1 MFGDNAMNKTVALFV
16 LGLACLWQSAA
27 HAQLRVLYSGGFA
40 TPYREVLPE
49 FEKSTGLTVT
59 STRALSQGSGSNTI
73 PALIRGGADVDVVVM
88 TREGL
93 DELAADG
100 RVVRETVVDLAR
112 APLGVAI
119 RAGTPRP
126 DLTTVEGFKQ
136 AVLRAHSINYVSSTG
151 IYMAEKLFPSL
162 GIADEAARKRN
173 EASVDDLPKTS
184 VDLVLRPVSE
194 IVSIPGFE
202 FVGPVPQE
210 IQDVSTFSTA
220 VVTNS
225 KQLEAGKR
233 LIAFL
238 ASHTHDAAKRVSM
251 QPVD

>member
-1 MFGDNAMNKTVALFV
+1 MNKTIALCV
-16 LGLACLWQSAA
+16 LGLAFLWQSAA
-27 HAQLRVLYSGGFA
+27 LAQLRVLYSGGFA

-59 STRALSQGSGSNTI
+59 STQAPSQGNGSNTI
-73 PALIRGGADVDVVVM
+73 PALIRGGAVVDVVIM

-93 DELAADG
+93 DELTADG
-100 RVVRETVVDLAR
+100 RTVRETVVDLAR

-119 RAGTPRP
+119 RVGTPRP

-136 AVLRAHSINYVSSTG
+136 AVLQARSINYVSTTG
-151 IYMAEKLFPSL
+151 IYMTEKLFPSL
-162 GIADEAARKRN
+162 GIAGEAAHKRT
-173 EASVDDLPKTS
+173 EDSVGDLPKSS

-194 IVSIPGFE
+194 IVNVPEFE

-210 IQDVSTFSTA
+210 IQYVTTFSAA

-225 KQLEAGKR
+225 KQVDAAKR

-238 ASHTHDAAKRVSM
+238 ASQARDAAKRVGM
-251 QPVD
+251 QAVN

>member
-1 MFGDNAMNKTVALFV
+1 MNKSVALFV
-16 LGLACLWQSAA
+16 LGLACLWQSGAL
-27 HAQLRVLYSGGFA
+27 AQLSVLYSGGFA
-40 TPYREVLPE
+40 APYREVMPE

-59 STRALSQGSGSNTI
+59 STQAPSQGAGSNTI
-73 PALIRGGADVDVVVM
+73 PALIEGGAVVDVVIM

-93 DELAADG
+93 DELTADG
-100 RVVRETVVDLAR
+100 RTLRETVVDLAR

-119 RAGTPRP
+119 RLGTPRP

-136 AVLRAHSINYVSSTG
+136 AVLRARSINYVSTTG
-151 IYMAEKLFPSL
+151 IYMTDRLFPLL
-162 GIADEAARKRN
+162 GIAGEAARKRT
-173 EASVDDLPKTS
+173 EDSVGDLPKTS

-194 IVSIPGFE
+194 IVSVPGFE

-210 IQDVSTFSTA
+210 IQYVTTFSAA

-225 KQLEAGKR
+225 KQLDAGKR

-238 ASHTHDAAKRVSM
+238 ASRSRDAAKRVGM